1 MNTQEVKIA
10 NRIYEI
16 KEWLFNHDKQ
26 FDNSKVN
33 EQRVKLQLE
42 LKKLESQH
50 TEEPF
55 VKIGKN
61 GAGAN
66 E

>member
-1 MNTQEVKIA
+1 MNTANEQLA

-16 KEWLFNHDKQ
+16 KEWLYNHDKQ
-26 FDNSKVN
+26 YDNSKVN

-42 LKKLESQH
+42 LKQLEEKH
-50 TEEPF
+50 IEDPF
-55 VKIGKN
+55 VKVGKT
-61 GAGAN
+61 GRASN

>member
-1 MNTQEVKIA
+1 MNTANEAIA
-10 NRIYEI
+10 IRIFEI
-16 KEWLFNHDKQ
+16 KDWLIKHDKQ
-26 FDNSKVN
+26 YNNSKVN

-42 LKKLESQH
+42 LKKISEKH
-50 TEEPF
+50 FEDPF
-55 VKIGKN
+55 FKIGKN